1 MATKDAFVEDFK
13 KLLGRI
19 PDDYSYQHWQYAYR
33 QAIYLMG
40 MKILEKFP
48 DEALGLDYAQG
59 DSTKQK
65 EHKQKGGGHPSI
77 LCQFTCMVLGTTP
90 TQTPLP

>member
-1 MATKDAFVEDFK
+1 MATNDAFVEDFR

-33 QAIYLMG
+33 QVIYLMG

-48 DEALGLDYAQG
+48 DEALGLDYAEGEYPKHQ
-59 DSTKQK
+59 QI
-65 EHKQKGGGHPSI
+65 KQKGGGHPST
-77 LCQFTCMVLGTTP
+77 LCQFTCIVLGATP
-90 TQTPLP
+90 TP